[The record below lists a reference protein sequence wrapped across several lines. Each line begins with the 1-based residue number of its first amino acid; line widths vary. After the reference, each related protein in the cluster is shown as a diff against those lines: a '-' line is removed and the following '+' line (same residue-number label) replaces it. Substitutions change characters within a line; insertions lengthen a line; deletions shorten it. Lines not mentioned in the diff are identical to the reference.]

1 MTPAMLFYLLCIPMR
16 LLLVY
21 IAYILLDSSPS
32 SSSFLR
38 YAMIAILTVI
48 GIGFWTIYL
57 KGWRKTGVET
67 GGKLIW
73 WNNLR
78 PIHGSLYLL
87 CALLA
92 ISGVKN
98 AWVILLID
106 VLFGFFASVVHNF

>member
-1 MTPAMLFYLLCIPMR
+1 MNPAILFYLLCIPAR

-21 IAYILLDSSPS
+21 LAYILLPSTYSSP
-32 SSSFLR
+32 R
-38 YAMIAILTVI
+38 YAMIAMLTVI

-106 VLFGFFASVVHNF
+106 VLFGFVASVIHNF

>member
-1 MTPAMLFYLLCIPMR
+1 MSPATLFYLLCIPMR
-16 LLLVY
+16 LLIVFL
-21 IAYILLDSSPS
+21 AYILLNSASP
-32 SSSFLR
+32 SFLR
-38 YAMIAILTVI
+38 YSMIAILTVI

-67 GGKLIW
+67 GGKPIW

-87 CALLA
+87 CALLV

-98 AWVILLID
+98 AWIILLAD
-106 VLFGFFASVVHNF
+106 VLFGFVASLIHNF